1 MKRTLFLVLAFIFL
15 SVNGFAA
22 SELQREMDTQAVSNY
37 FEEAY
42 AEAEK
47 SRAALNVQDFRA
59 SLDHAQAALN
69 AYKAGK
75 QLAQQQG
82 VEVVNTPGKGIEL
95 SQGFQIVRSGNTQ
108 PRVLNPLLT
117 FPDLAENILFSKVM
131 TQEYTLA
138 EALRKNSQNTQSGLV
153 AYLQGKVTRMD
164 SAFQYV
170 GDAFASWKGCYA
182 ALQQAYEQGQAQVKP
197 EDFCSAK

>member
-1 MKRTLFLVLAFIFL
+1 MKRILFLFVVFIFA
-15 SVNGFAA
+15 SVNAIAA
-22 SELQREMDTQAVSNY
+22 SELDRAMDMQALSKC
-37 FEEAY
+37 FDEAY

-47 SRAALNVQDFRA
+47 SRAALNAQDFRA
-59 SLDHAQAALN
+59 SLDHGQAALN
-69 AYKAGK
+69 AYKVGK

-82 VEVVNTPGKGIEL
+82 VEVVNTPSKGIVV

-131 TQEYTLA
+131 TKEYTLT

-153 AYLQGKVTRMD
+153 AYLQGKVARMD